1 MSEQETTGPPI
12 AGPEVTCHELVE
24 LVTEYLEDAMAPA
37 ERARLDQHLAGC
49 RSCRHYLD
57 QMRKTI
63 DVVGAI
69 PVETVTPQVREDLL
83 SVFRAWK
90 RG

>member
-1 MSEQETTGPPI
+1 MSEP
-12 AGPEVTCHELVE
+12 VMTCHELVG
-24 LVTEYLEDAMAPA
+24 LVTEYLEDAMPTA
-37 ERARLDQHLAGC
+37 ERARLELHLAGC
-49 RSCRHYLD
+49 RPCRHHLD

-69 PVETVTPQVREDLL
+69 PEESVTPEAREDLL
-83 SVFRAWK
+83 AVFRAWK

>member
-1 MSEQETTGPPI
+1 MTE
-12 AGPEVTCHELVE
+12 PEISCHELVE
-24 LVTEYLEDAMAPA
+24 LVTEYLEEAMAPS
-37 ERARLDQHLAGC
+37 ERARLEVHLNGC

-63 DVVGAI
+63 DVVGEI
-69 PVETVTPQVREDLL
+69 PEESVAPQAREELL
-83 SVFRAWK
+83 EVFRAWK

>member
-1 MSEQETTGPPI
+1 MTE
-12 AGPEVTCHELVE
+12 PEITCHELVE
-24 LVTEYLEDAMAPA
+24 LVTEYLEEAMAPP
-37 ERARLDQHLAGC
+37 ERARLELHLTGC

-63 DVVGAI
+63 SVVGEI
-69 PVETVTPQVREDLL
+69 PEETVTPEAREDLL
-83 SVFRAWK
+83 EVFRAWK